1 MPITQEQLDA
11 IKAANHAKSQAWE
24 ATTFT
29 DGDRVLSHG
38 LTVMRSDSLWICEKT
53 GTDYTTLSRWIR
65 HKLGRRSY
73 DVKTGAY
80 LLHGHALYSLFL
92 IPPVTQRNL
101 YQPWNPAS
109 TQPVNAWFL
118 AQRRQEEVAAPEQ
131 PLAALEARLNA
142 LREPV
147 AEDRITVLEERI
159 KALEE
164 RLLAVAAVA
173 AHTALFKERIEAL
186 EAK

>member
-1 MPITQEQLDA
+1 MPITQEQLEQ
-11 IKAANHAKSQAWE
+11 IKAANHAKSVAWE
-24 ATTFT
+24 SQTFT

-38 LTVMRSDSLWICEKT
+38 FRISRCGSSWIDDTGRSYE
-53 GTDYTTLSRWIR
+53 TLSRWIR

-80 LLHGHALYSLFL
+80 LLHSNGIFPLFL
-92 IPPVTQRNL
+92 IPPITERMN

-109 TQPVNAWFL
+109 TQPVNAWYL
-118 AQRRQEEVAAPEQ
+118 AKRQQQAPEPSEPASEPSEPSGAKEVAAQTLEQ
-131 PLAALEARLNA
+131 
-142 LREPV
+142 
-147 AEDRITVLEERI
+147 RIA
-159 KALEE
+159 ALEE

-186 EAK
+186 EAKA